1 MGCEVC
7 VSRDEGG
14 WSGSEWGVRC
24 VSGDEGGWS
33 GSQWGVRCV

>member
-7 VSRDEGG
+7 VSGCEGG